1 MSNSRIIKSLLQSS
15 RWPPLGFAASTFSTT
30 RLSLLPLPTALNPYF
45 SSSSFP
51 FSVGSSLQLEPVSS
65 LSSSF
70 TYRLLS
76 TTTSTHNKHENQQE
90 EEDPYL
96 YETTEDDG
104 ETTDGWE
111 EEDEVVEPK
120 IGDGG
125 DGGGVVLQGV
135 PWGESALSIAH
146 DVLKMFS
153 DDIKLYAFKTTPR
166 GYIYVRLDKLSN
178 EYGCPSMEELESYS
192 QEYKKRLDE
201 AGERR
206 EIPDN
211 LALEVSSSGAE
222 RILKVPDDLDRFKD
236 MVMRVCYIEDAES
249 NSTEKTGVFLLDS
262 IEQENCVWKLADV
275 KENRDP
281 SSKGRPF
288 SRKQRDWRL
297 KLAFDRHRMIM
308 LYLEY

>member
-15 RWPPLGFAASTFSTT
+15 RSRWPSLGFGASSFSTP
-30 RLSLLPLPTALNPYF
+30 RLSLLPLSTALNPSF
-45 SSSSFP
+45 SSSRFE
-51 FSVGSSLQLEPVSS
+51 LELISNCTY
-65 LSSSF
+65 SF
-70 TYRLLS
+70 THRLLS
-76 TTTSTHNKHENQQE
+76 STASTHNKQENQKE
-90 EEDPYL
+90 EEDPHL
-96 YETTEDDG
+96 YETAEDEG

-111 EEDEVVEPK
+111 EEDEVVDPK

-135 PWGESALSIAH
+135 PWGESSLSTAH
-146 DVLKMFS
+146 DVLKLFS
-153 DDIKLYAFKTTPR
+153 DDFKLYAFKTTPR

-178 EYGCPSMEELESYS
+178 EYGCPTMEELESYS

-201 AGERR
+201 AGERG

-211 LALEVSSSGAE
+211 LALEVSSPGAE

-236 MVMRVCYIEDAES
+236 MAMTVSYTEDAEP
-249 NSTEKTGVFLLDS
+249 NSTKKTGVFLLDS
-262 IEQENCVWKLADV
+262 IEQESCVWKLADV

-281 SSKGRPF
+281 DSKGRPL

-297 KLAFDRHRMIM
+297 KLPFDQHRMIM

>member
-1 MSNSRIIKSLLQSS
+1 MVVVNFLV
-15 RWPPLGFAASTFSTT
+15 FA
-30 RLSLLPLPTALNPYF
+30 
-45 SSSSFP
+45 
-51 FSVGSSLQLEPVSS
+51 
-65 LSSSF
+65 
-70 TYRLLS
+70 
-76 TTTSTHNKHENQQE
+76 
-90 EEDPYL
+90 DD
-96 YETTEDDG
+96 TTEDEG

-135 PWGESALSIAH
+135 PWGEPVLSIAH
-146 DVLKMFS
+146 DALKLFS

-178 EYGCPSMEELESYS
+178 EYGCPSMEELESFS

-201 AGERR
+201 AGERG

-211 LALEVSSSGAE
+211 LALEVSSPGAE

-236 MVMRVCYIEDAES
+236 MAMTVSYIEDPES
-249 NSTEKTGVFLLDS
+249 NSTKKTGVFLLDS
-262 IEQENCVWKLADV
+262 IEQESCVWKLAEV

-281 SSKGRPF
+281 DSKGRPF
-288 SRKQRDWRL
+288 SRKQKDWRL
-297 KLAFDRHRMIM
+297 KLPFDQHRMIT

>member
-1 MSNSRIIKSLLQSS
+1 MINSRIIQSLLQSS
-15 RWPPLGFAASTFSTT
+15 RRPPFGFVASSFSTV
-30 RLSLLPLPTALNPYF
+30 RLSPLPLPTALDP
-45 SSSSFP
+45 P
-51 FSVGSSLQLEPVSS
+51 FSASPSRFAVGSSLQLQPIS
-65 LSSSF
+65 SSSF
-70 TYRLLS
+70 IHRLLS
-76 TTTSTHNKHENQQE
+76 STTSSHNKHENQP
-90 EEDPYL
+90 EEDDPLL
-96 YETTEDDG
+96 YETIEDDG

-125 DGGGVVLQGV
+125 DGGGVVFQGV
-135 PWGESALSIAH
+135 PWGESVLSIAH
-146 DVLKMFS
+146 DVLKMLS

-206 EIPDN
+206 EIPDD
-211 LALEVSSSGAE
+211 LALEVSSPGAE

-236 MVMRVCYIEDAES
+236 MAMRVCYIEDAEP
-249 NSTEKTGVFLLDS
+249 NCTEKSGVFLLDS

-281 SSKGRPF
+281 NSKGRPF

-297 KLAFDRHRMIM
+297 KLPFDRHRMII